1 MSSAVRRL
9 TYALGFV
16 SLIALTGTACQGN
29 LGTPSSPS
37 ALGSASAA
45 SPSALDG
52 SFSVSGLEGSP
63 FGGNGLPLT
72 EVPWSLPA
80 GGGGTANT
88 VATATLNTNIIEA
101 TINVHGAPPDTDLY
115 FQIAHDAYLG
125 PVPARG
131 NGVCDRVAQFG
142 FPNPPL
148 HAGGDA
154 GVIHT
159 SSGGAA
165 STHIKF
171 EIPEGFASGAYEPGA
186 LLDQMFRV
194 VNSTKTFELRTA
206 CMTLLMK

>member
-9 TYALGFV
+9 TYASGFV
-16 SLIALTGTACQGN
+16 SLIALTGTACEGN

-37 ALGSASAA
+37 VLGGASAA

-52 SFSVSGLEGSP
+52 SFSVSGLGSP

-72 EVPWSLPA
+72 EMPWSLPV

-88 VATATLNTNIIEA
+88 VATATQDTNIIEA
-101 TINVHGAPPDTDLY
+101 TIDLHGAPPNADLY

-125 PVPARG
+125 AVPSRG

-148 HAGGDA
+148 HAGGD
-154 GVIHT
+154 GPN
-159 SSGGAA
+159 S
-165 STHIKF
+165 HI
-171 EIPEGFASGAYEPGA
+171 IWWRCQHPH
-186 LLDQMFRV
+186 QV
-194 VNSTKTFELRTA
+194 
-206 CMTLLMK
+206 